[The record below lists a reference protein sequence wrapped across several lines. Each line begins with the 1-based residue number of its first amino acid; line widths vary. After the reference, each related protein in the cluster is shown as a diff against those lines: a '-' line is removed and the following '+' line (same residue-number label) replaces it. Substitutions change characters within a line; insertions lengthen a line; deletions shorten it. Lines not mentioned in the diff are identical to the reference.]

1 MNSELEV
8 SALEWEDILQIFLAF
23 TGNRN
28 IKTAWHSFI
37 QIPNEHRFGTYHV
50 PETVFSG
57 PDMMTG
63 EKWQY
68 GDLFMFYRD
77 AKTAED
83 TALEEELEHELRYAA
98 KFKKTC
104 GFDDEHGLF
113 YSRYSFLCHGI
124 LPLS

>member
-1 MNSELEV
+1 MSSDLEP
-8 SALEWEDILQIFLAF
+8 SALSWEDILQIFLAF

-57 PDMMTG
+57 PDMITG
-63 EKWQY
+63 EKWLY

-77 AKTAED
+77 AKTADD
-83 TALEEELEHELRYAA
+83 TALETQLEHDLRFAA
-98 KFKKTC
+98 KFRKTC
-104 GFDDEHGLF
+104 GFDDERGLF
-113 YSRYSFLCHGI
+113 YSRYSFLCHSF
-124 LPLS
+124 LAF

>member
-1 MNSELEV
+1 M
-8 SALEWEDILQIFLAF
+8 QIFLAF

-28 IKTAWHSFI
+28 IKTACHSFL

-63 EKWQY
+63 EKWLY
-68 GDLFMFYRD
+68 GDLFIFYRD
-77 AKTAED
+77 AKTADD
-83 TALEEELEHELRYAA
+83 TLLEGQLEHDLRFAA

-104 GFDDEHGLF
+104 GFDDEHALF
-113 YSRYSFLCHGI
+113 YSRYSFLCHEI
-124 LPLS
+124 I